1 MLKITDNFDDII
13 DGLTCKDMRYD
24 HYHYHG
30 RHIKVTTFLGMYNS
44 TYYIAIDENDQILAL
59 YNYDTGVIQLKVDP
73 DYYPSLPGRYRR

>member
-13 DGLTCKDMRYD
+13 DGLTGKDTHYD

-30 RHIKVTTFLGMYNS
+30 HHIKVTTFLGLYNS
-44 TYYIAIDENDQILAL
+44 TYYIAIDDNDQILAL

>member
-1 MLKITDNFDDII
+1 
-13 DGLTCKDMRYD
+13 MRYD

-44 TYYIAIDENDQILAL
+44 TYYIAIDEDDQILAL

-73 DYYPSLPGRYRR
+73 DIYPSLTRRYKR

>member
-24 HYHYHG
+24 HYYYHG
-30 RHIKVTTFLGMYNS
+30 HYIKVTTFLGMYNS
-44 TYYIAIDENDQILAL
+44 TYYIAIDDDDQILAL

-73 DYYPSLPGRYRR
+73 DYYPNLPGRCRR

>member
-13 DGLTCKDMRYD
+13 DGLTGKDMHYD

-30 RHIKVTTFLGMYNS
+30 HHIKVTTFLGLYNS
-44 TYYIAIDENDQILAL
+44 TYYIAIDDNDQILAL

-73 DYYPSLPGRYRR
+73 DYYPSFPRRYKR

>member
-24 HYHYHG
+24 HYYYNG

-44 TYYIAIDENDQILAL
+44 TYYIAIDEDDQILAL

-73 DYYPSLPGRYRR
+73 YDYPSLTRRCKR

>member
-13 DGLTCKDMRYD
+13 DGLTGKDMSHD

-30 RHIKVTTFLGMYNS
+30 HHIKVTTFLGLYNS
-44 TYYIAIDENDQILAL
+44 TYYIAIDDNDQILAL

-73 DYYPSLPGRYRR
+73 DYYPNFPRRCRR